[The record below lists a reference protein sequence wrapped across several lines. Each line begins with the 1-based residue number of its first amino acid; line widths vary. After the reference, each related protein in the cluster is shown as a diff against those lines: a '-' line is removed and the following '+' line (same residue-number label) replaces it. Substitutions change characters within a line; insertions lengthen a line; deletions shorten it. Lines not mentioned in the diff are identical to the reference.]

1 MCQVT
6 TEQSGKQQPD
16 LEWYFEQPLVT
27 RLTILSN
34 YLELAL
40 IMFNELIQDEVTS
53 LAGKRYSHEKPHEGR
68 YQRWGRNPG
77 SIRLGQQR
85 VSVNVPRVY
94 DTVAK
99 QHRPL
104 DSYTTMKEIA
114 QPNEAVLQAILRG
127 LGTRNYDKVVETLTG
142 SFGLSKSQVSE
153 AFKEESAEALRTFV
167 ERRFDN
173 ETFVALLLDGKS
185 QQGAQIVIALGVT
198 REGRKIPLG
207 FVQATTEN
215 ATSCTELLRDLL
227 LRGLT
232 YEDGLLVVIDGAK
245 GLHKAVED
253 VFGVYA
259 VIARCQFHKR
269 RNIVSYLPESEQSA
283 WNRRVRAAMAID
295 TISEARK
302 ALESCRDE
310 LRNINVSAATSL
322 EEGIEEYLTLQRLGI
337 SAVFHQTFS
346 TTNCIEN
353 LNSLMGRYTRH
364 VTRWTTSDQRHRWIA
379 SALLEA
385 EQNMRRI
392 PNADKLPLLRA
403 AVGAE
408 VKKRLNEQTIHSFT
422 TPSSSRISTKKR
434 A

>member
-1 MCQVT
+1 MCKAT

-16 LEWYFEQPLVT
+16 LDWYFKQPRVT
-27 RLTILSN
+27 QLTLLSN

-40 IMFNELIQDEVTS
+40 LTFNQLIKEEVES
-53 LAGKRYSHEKPHEGR
+53 LAGKRYRRDKPHEGR
-68 YQRWGRNPG
+68 YHRWGWNPG
-77 SIRLGQQR
+77 SIRLGPQR

-99 QHRPL
+99 QHRSL
-104 DSYTTMKEIA
+104 DSYTTMQEIA

-127 LGTRNYDKVVETLTG
+127 LGTRNYDKVVETLTE
-142 SFGLSKSQVSE
+142 SFGLSKSQISE
-153 AFKEESAEALRTFV
+153 TFKEESAEALRAFI
-167 ERRFDN
+167 ERRFDD
-173 ETFVALLLDGKS
+173 ETFVSLLLDGKS

-215 ATSCTELLRDLL
+215 AASCSELLRDLL
-227 LRGLT
+227 RRGLT

-259 VIARCQFHKR
+259 VIGRCQFHKR
-269 RNIVSYLPESEQSA
+269 RNIVSYLPESEQSN

-295 TISEARK
+295 TIPEARK

-353 LNSLMGRYTRH
+353 LNSLIGRYTRH
-364 VTRWTTSDQRHRWIA
+364 VTRWSTSDQRHRWIA

-392 PNADKLPLLRA
+392 PNADKLPLLQA
-403 AVGAE
+403 AVAAE
-408 VKKRLNEQTIHSFT
+408 VKRRLNEQTIHSFT
-422 TPSSSRISTKKR
+422 TPNTSPFPTKKR